1 MIAIILSALALVVA
15 AVALFFALK
24 PREVIKETK
33 TIEKVGEPFFEVKYT
48 PDGKYLLLSNKYK
61 GLHVQGFI
69 SCNDK

>member
-24 PREVIKETK
+24 PREKEVV
-33 TIEKVGEPFFEVKYT
+33 KVEVVGDPFFEVKYT

>member
-1 MIAIILSALALVVA
+1 MIAIILSALALIIA

-24 PREVIKETK
+24 PREKEVV
-33 TIEKVGEPFFEVKYT
+33 KVEVAGEPFFEVKYT